1 MTLREFLFAVAA
13 AIAIAYTAGA
23 AHKAGLAQAA
33 DIIASDCRNANEAVI
48 RGIAYA
54 CKPIYSDRSATR

>member
-1 MTLREFLFAVAA
+1 MTLREFLLAIAA
-13 AIAIAYTAGA
+13 GIAIAYTSGA
-23 AHKAGLAQAA
+23 AHRAGIVQAS